1 MDLLTK
7 FESVEMTAAT
17 RISETDRIFCEAN
30 QAAYDSARNALMELE
45 FFWDDMQEQQ
55 KKLLTPIGV
64 PFNIYLITDLGL
76 KLSNQDILQ
85 QIHFQ
90 HPTFIRRIISYFED
104 TYHFS
109 INVNDVIES
118 LIPQEPTDKGAEDYK
133 ERMKKYRQDFQC
145 LTLNYADILEQIF
158 LQTQGRALSE
168 QAIHE
173 LKGKCHRAA
182 WNSSDGRPM
191 FEHKKTVIQLT
202 FYACSFVFS
211 HISDTW
217 KLMDKTKDILRGIS
231 HFETGDFGS
240 APNSLSEIIKRKEHF
255 SNVYEFNDCGK
266 IQSLRMFKNGR
277 VDLKFTSEAHA
288 YQFIED
294 YLKTIY

>member
-1 MDLLTK
+1 
-7 FESVEMTAAT
+7 
-17 RISETDRIFCEAN
+17 
-30 QAAYDSARNALMELE
+30 MELE
-45 FFWDDMQEQQ
+45 FFWNDMQEQQ

-90 HPTFIRRIISYFED
+90 HPTFICRIISYFED

-109 INVNDVIES
+109 INVNDVIKN

-133 ERMKKYRQDFQC
+133 EQMKKYRQDFQC

-182 WNSSDGRPM
+182 WDSSDGRPM

-211 HISDTW
+211 RISDTW

-255 SNVYEFNDCGK
+255 FNVYEFNDCVK